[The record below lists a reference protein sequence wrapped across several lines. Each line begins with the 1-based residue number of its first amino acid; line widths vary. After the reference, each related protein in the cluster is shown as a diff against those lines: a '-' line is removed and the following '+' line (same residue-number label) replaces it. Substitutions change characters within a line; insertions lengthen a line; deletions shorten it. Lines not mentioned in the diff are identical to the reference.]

1 MLIVIVFWLL
11 PIEIVLLAG
20 LVGHRFRD
28 DRFPALRGLPD
39 SRFAPYAVAL
49 STMLVIW
56 YVWGSL
62 HQVPVVHDEASYLLQ
77 AETFARGRWVMPS
90 PPLPKFFEQFHVFV
104 TPTFSSKY
112 PPGHGILLVPGIWL
126 GLPGLIPLLLNG
138 LAAALLFILVRR
150 VTNGWVALLT
160 VVLWLPMNTNL
171 VFRPSY
177 FSENTSSVLWLL
189 GWWALLEW
197 RETKHEKWLIL
208 IAFCVAWMAI
218 TRPLTALAFAIPV
231 GLVVIGQTART
242 RQWRQLLRP
251 ALVGVAIVLLLP
263 ISSAKDT
270 GSWRVSPY
278 SLYAR
283 DYLPFDKMGFGL
295 DTTPPMRS
303 LPSDMQGLAKA
314 FGPVHAKHTLDRL
327 PTILYDRW
335 HWMFV
340 DAFRG
345 NRLPL
350 AIFAIVA
357 LAVLPYAGWFAVGGS
372 LVLTLCYLGYAH
384 DASWDLYYLEI
395 IPLFPFLTACGIW
408 AVWLALWRRGKD
420 IRHSFPGTT
429 NAQAALAGLIACT
442 LWLVPARAEVVHAQQ
457 QQATRRAYQAG
468 FFDAAA
474 KLPESHTIIFIR
486 YAPWHSVHTSL
497 IANHA
502 DLPDAQAWF
511 VYDRGAENASLIAL
525 APGRT
530 PYLFDERS
538 GMLQRL
544 IGPASNSP

>member
-1 MLIVIVFWLL
+1 MLSLIVFWLL
-11 PIEIVLLAG
+11 PIELVLLAG
-20 LVGHRFRD
+20 LVGLRLRE
-28 DRFPALRGLPD
+28 DRFPELRLLPD
-39 SRFAPYAVAL
+39 SRFAPYAIAL
-49 STMLVIW
+49 SAMLVVW

-62 HQVPVVHDEASYLLQ
+62 NQIPIVHDEASYLLQ

-90 PPLPKFFEQFHVFV
+90 PPLPSFFEQFHVFV

-126 GLPGLIPLLLNG
+126 GLPGLVPLLLNG

-150 VTNGWVALLT
+150 VVNGWVALLT
-160 VVLWLPMNTNL
+160 VVLWLPMSTNL

-197 RETKHEKWLIL
+197 RDTKHEKWLIL
-208 IAFCVAWMAI
+208 IACCIGWMAI
-218 TRPLTALAFAIPV
+218 TRPLTALAFAIPIGV
-231 GLVVIGQTART
+231 VVIWQTART
-242 RQWRQLLRP
+242 HQWRQLLRP
-251 ALVGVAIVLLLP
+251 ALFGIAIVSLLP

-270 GSWRVSPY
+270 GSWRASPY

-283 DYLPFDKMGFGL
+283 DYLPFDRMGFGL
-295 DTTPPMRS
+295 DTTPPLRS
-303 LPSDMQGLAKA
+303 LPPDMQGMAKA
-314 FGPVHAKHTLDRL
+314 FDPVHAKHTLDRL
-327 PTILYDRW
+327 PNILYDRW

-357 LAVLPYAGWFAVGGS
+357 LAVLSGAGWFAIGS
-372 LVLTLCYLGYAH
+372 SLLLTLCYLGYAH

-420 IRHSFPGTT
+420 IRQDFPGTVP
-429 NAQAALAGLIACT
+429 AQAALAGLIVCA
-442 LWLVPARAEVVHAQQ
+442 LWLVPASAEVLRAEQ

-468 FFDAAA
+468 FFDAATR
-474 KLPESHTIIFIR
+474 LPESHTIIFIR

-502 DLPDAQAWF
+502 DLPGARTWF
-511 VYDRGAENASLIAL
+511 VYDRGPENASLAAL
-525 APGRT
+525 SRGRT
-530 PYLFDERS
+530 PYLFDERA
-538 GMLQRL
+538 GTLQRL
-544 IGPASNSP
+544 TFPASSSP